1 MRFVT
6 LLVLACAL
14 SGCST
19 LRFAYENA
27 DTYLRWRLGSYLDV
41 QGEAAEELDE
51 RIDSFLD
58 WHRAHALPK
67 YARIAAEAGQRFGDK
82 LSPEDLVW
90 GYDAVMTQA
99 RESLRTGAEKFAP
112 MLDRL
117 TPKQVEHM
125 ERRFAEENRKFA
137 REYLRG
143 SERERKR
150 RRALRLIDRLED
162 WVGTLSQAQVE
173 RVKQFSERSPLTD
186 EHRDRDRRRLQTDVL
201 AIVRARE
208 AEMRLPDRLAD
219 WQAGR
224 DPAFS
229 AANDALRR
237 DFYALLLDLDRG
249 LTPEQRARAV
259 AQIRRYGEDFQVLA
273 SRPR

>member
-6 LLVLACAL
+6 LWVLACAL
-14 SGCST
+14 CGCST

-58 WHRAHALPK
+58 WHRAQALPK

-90 GYDAVMTQA
+90 GYDVVMTQA
-99 RESLRTGAEKFAP
+99 RESLRAGAEKFAP

-117 TPKQVEHM
+117 TPKQVAHM
-125 ERRFAEENRKFA
+125 EQRFAEENRKFA
-137 REYLRG
+137 REHLRG

-150 RRALRLIDRLED
+150 RRALRIIDRLED

-173 RVKQFSERSPLTD
+173 RVKQFSEHSPLTD
-186 EHRDRDRRRLQTDVL
+186 EHRDRDRKRLQADVL
-201 AIVRARE
+201 TIVRARE
-208 AEMRLPDRLAD
+208 AQTRLPGRLAD

-237 DFYALLLDLDRG
+237 DFYALLLDLDRS
-249 LTPEQRARAV
+249 LSAEQRARAL
-259 AQIRRYGEDFQVLA
+259 AQLRRYGEDFQVLA

>member
-6 LLVLACAL
+6 LLVLAGAL
-14 SGCST
+14 YGCST

-51 RIDSFLD
+51 RIDLFLD

-90 GYDAVMTQA
+90 GYDTVMTQA
-99 RESLRTGAEKFAP
+99 RESLRTGAEKIAP
-112 MLDRL
+112 MIDRL
-117 TPKQVEHM
+117 TPKQVAHM
-125 ERRFAEENRKFA
+125 EQRFAEENRKFA

-150 RRALRLIDRLED
+150 RRALRIIDRLED
-162 WVGTLSQAQVE
+162 WVGTLSQAQAE

-186 EHRDRDRRRLQTDVL
+186 EHRDRDRRRLQTDIL
-201 AIVRARE
+201 TIVRARE
-208 AEMRLPDRLAD
+208 AQMRLPNRLAD

-229 AANDALRR
+229 AANEALRR
-237 DFYALLLDLDRG
+237 DFFGLLLDLDRD
-249 LTPEQRARAV
+249 LSAEQRARAV
-259 AQIRRYGEDFQVLA
+259 AQFRRYGEDLQVLA
-273 SRPR
+273 NRPR

>member
-6 LLVLACAL
+6 LLVLAGAL
-14 SGCST
+14 YGCST

-67 YARIAAEAGQRFGDK
+67 YARIAAESGQRFGDK

-90 GYDAVMTQA
+90 GYDTVMTQA
-99 RESLRTGAEKFAP
+99 RESLRIGAEKVAP

-117 TPKQVEHM
+117 TPKQVAHM
-125 ERRFAEENRKFA
+125 EQRFAEENRKFA
-137 REYLRG
+137 REYLRS

-150 RRALRLIDRLED
+150 RRALRIIDRLED
-162 WVGTLSQAQVE
+162 WVGTLSQAQAE

-186 EHRDRDRRRLQTDVL
+186 EHRDRDRRRLQTDIL
-201 AIVRARE
+201 TIVRARE
-208 AEMRLPDRLAD
+208 AQMRLPDRLAD

-237 DFYALLLDLDRG
+237 DFYALLLDLD
-249 LTPEQRARAV
+249 LSAEQRARAV
-259 AQIRRYGEDFQVLA
+259 AQFRRYGEDFQVLA
-273 SRPR
+273 NRPR

>member
-1 MRFVT
+1 VRFVT

-14 SGCST
+14 CGCST

-41 QGEAAEELDE
+41 QDEAAEELDE

-58 WHRAHALPK
+58 WHRAQALPQ
-67 YARIAAEAGQRFGDK
+67 YARIAAEAGQRFSDK

-99 RESLRTGAEKFAP
+99 RESLRAGAEKFAP

-117 TPKQVEHM
+117 TPKQVAHM
-125 ERRFAEENRKFA
+125 EQRFAEENRKLA

-150 RRALRLIDRLED
+150 RRALRIIDRLED

-173 RVKQFSERSPLTD
+173 RVKQFSERSPLTE
-186 EHRDRDRRRLQTDVL
+186 EHRDRDRRRLQADVL
-201 AIVRARE
+201 AIVRAGE
-208 AEMRLPDRLAD
+208 AQKRLAERLAD

-249 LTPEQRARAV
+249 LSAEQRARAV
-259 AQIRRYGEDFQVLA
+259 AQFRRYGEDFQVLA

>member
-1 MRFVT
+1 VRFVT

-14 SGCST
+14 CGCST

-58 WHRAHALPK
+58 WHRAQALPK
-67 YARIAAEAGQRFGDK
+67 YARIAAEAGERISDK

-90 GYDAVMTQA
+90 GYDAIVTQA
-99 RESLRTGAEKFAP
+99 RESLRAGAEKFAP

-117 TPKQVEHM
+117 TPKQVAHM
-125 ERRFAEENRKFA
+125 EQRFAEENRKFA

-150 RRALRLIDRLED
+150 RRALRIIDRLED
-162 WVGTLSQAQVE
+162 WVGTLSQAQMD
-173 RVKQFSERSPLTD
+173 RVKQFSERSPLT
-186 EHRDRDRRRLQTDVL
+186 EQHRDRDRRRLQSDVL
-201 AIVRARE
+201 AIVRAGE
-208 AEMRLPDRLAD
+208 AEMRLAERLAD

-224 DPAFS
+224 DPAFI

-249 LTPEQRARAV
+249 LSAEQRARAV
-259 AQIRRYGEDFQVLA
+259 AQFRRYGEDFQVLA

>member
-6 LLVLACAL
+6 LLVLAGAL
-14 SGCST
+14 YGCST

-67 YARIAAEAGQRFGDK
+67 YARIAAESGQRFGDK

-90 GYDAVMTQA
+90 AYDTVMTQA
-99 RESLRTGAEKFAP
+99 RESLRIGAEKVAP

-117 TPKQVEHM
+117 TPKQVAHM
-125 ERRFAEENRKFA
+125 EQRFAEENRKFA

-150 RRALRLIDRLED
+150 RRALRIIDRLED
-162 WVGTLSQAQVE
+162 WVGTLSQAQAE

-186 EHRDRDRRRLQTDVL
+186 EHRDRDRRRLQTDIL
-201 AIVRARE
+201 TIVRARE
-208 AEMRLPDRLAD
+208 AQMRLPDRLAD

-237 DFYALLLDLDRG
+237 DFYALLLDLD
-249 LTPEQRARAV
+249 LSAEQRARAV
-259 AQIRRYGEDFQVLA
+259 AQFRRYGEDFQVLA
-273 SRPR
+273 NRPR